1 MTSISD
7 WGGLAI
13 IVLAFLAGGWHFAR
27 WTGKVDQRF
36 LNIDEKLLNIDEK
49 LSKID
54 SKVDRLV
61 SMMFDAVSHG
71 KAPPSGDFT
80 KTSPFEAFFAQKSP
94 VTLTKKS
101 VGLAKRLNVEDT
113 IKPLINKIDIP
124 QDASPFII
132 QQASEVF
139 VFTRLMEVVSSDVRA
154 KIEHEAYE
162 YGGNIGDVLFVY
174 SILLRNKILEAR
186 GFSVPEDDKSKSM
199 TNVIAFDQVLNHTQR
214 PSQKKNSQK
223 PKRS

>member
-36 LNIDEKLLNIDEK
+36 LNIDEKLSKIDEK

-71 KAPPSGDFT
+71 KVPSSGDFT

>member
-1 MTSISD
+1 MASIID
-7 WGGLAI
+7 WGVVVA

-27 WTGKVDQRF
+27 WTGKVDQKF

-49 LSKID
+49 LLKID
-54 SKVDRLV
+54 SKVDRLA
-61 SMMFDAVSHG
+61 SMMFNAVFHG

-80 KTSPFEAFFAQKSP
+80 KTFPFEAFFAQKSP
-94 VTLTKKS
+94 VTLTKKG

-113 IKPLINKIDIP
+113 IESFINKIDIP
-124 QDASPFII
+124 QEVSPFVI

-139 VFTRLMEVVSSDVRA
+139 VFTRLMEVVPSDVKA

-174 SILLRNKILEAR
+174 SILLRNKILEER
-186 GFSVPEDDKSKSM
+186 GFSIPEYDES
-199 TNVIAFDQVLNHTQR
+199 
-214 PSQKKNSQK
+214 
-223 PKRS
+223 